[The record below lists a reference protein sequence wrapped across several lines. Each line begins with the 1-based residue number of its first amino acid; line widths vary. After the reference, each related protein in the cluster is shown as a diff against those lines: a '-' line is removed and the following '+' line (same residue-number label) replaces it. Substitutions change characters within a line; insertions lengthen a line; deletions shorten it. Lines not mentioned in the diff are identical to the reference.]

1 MSGSWTCSPQPQAT
15 HGSKPASGSLVVLMA
30 MVTWRE
36 GSTPEPE
43 AAAPS
48 SPAPALEH
56 AESASAP
63 AMPEPVRNDRLVK
76 ARSFFAIKRPFSHVN
91 RFFEYK
97 ELACR

>member
-1 MSGSWTCSPQPQAT
+1 MRGSWTCSPQPQAT

-43 AAAPS
+43 APA
-48 SPAPALEH
+48 SPVFEH

-63 AMPEPVRNDRLVK
+63 AMPAPARNDRLVK
-76 ARSFFAIKRPFSHVN
+76 ARPLFAM
-91 RFFEYK
+91 
-97 ELACR
+97 

>member
-1 MSGSWTCSPQPQAT
+1 MRGSWTCSPQPQAT

-30 MVTWRE
+30 MVTRRE
-36 GSTPEPE
+36 GSTPE

-48 SPAPALEH
+48 SPAPSLEH

-76 ARSFFAIKRPFSHVN
+76 ARLLFAMKRPFSHVN
-91 RFFEYK
+91 CFLEYK
-97 ELACR
+97 EPTCR